1 MSFSGATL
9 GNAGSKVTKMMN
21 MDDYNQAGIR
31 SLLATKWAGN
41 RLLFYDVTDSTN
53 LQARE
58 EAEDGAPHGTM
69 IVADRQTAGRGRR
82 GRSWESPAGVNV
94 YFSLVMRPD
103 VVPDKASMLTLIMAH
118 SVCRV
123 IALRTGLDCKI
134 KWPNDVVVNGRKV
147 CGILTEMGLRKDGS
161 FYLVV
166 GVGIN
171 VRSQE
176 FAPELSGKATSL
188 EDEIGRRSTAALC
201 KVTDSLE
208 GDLAVSRSLLLAE
221 IMGAF
226 EEDYEI
232 FLSRQNLSGLL
243 DSYNHML
250 INKDAKVRV
259 LDPRGEYDG
268 KALGITETGELL
280 VETADGTVEQ
290 VYAGEVSVR
299 GIYGYV

>member
-1 MSFSGATL
+1 
-9 GNAGSKVTKMMN
+9 MMN
-21 MDDYNQAGIR
+21 MDDYNQARIR
-31 SLLATKWAGN
+31 SLLATKWVGN

-58 EAEDGAPHGTM
+58 EAEDGAPHGTL

-94 YFSLVMRPD
+94 YFSLIMRPD

-134 KWPNDVVVNGRKV
+134 KWPNDVVVSGRKV

-171 VRSQE
+171 VRLQE

-280 VETADGTVEQ
+280 VETVNGTVER

>member
-1 MSFSGATL
+1 
-9 GNAGSKVTKMMN
+9 MMN

-94 YFSLVMRPD
+94 YFSLIMRPD

-250 INKDAKVRV
+250 INRDAKVRV

-280 VETADGTVEQ
+280 VETADGTVER

>member
-1 MSFSGATL
+1 
-9 GNAGSKVTKMMN
+9 MN
-21 MDDYNQAGIR
+21 MDDYNQARIR
-31 SLLATKWAGN
+31 SLLATKWVGN

-58 EAEDGAPHGTM
+58 EAEDGAPHGTL

-94 YFSLVMRPD
+94 YFSLIMRPD

>member
-1 MSFSGATL
+1 
-9 GNAGSKVTKMMN
+9 MN

>member
-1 MSFSGATL
+1 MSFSGAML

-21 MDDYNQAGIR
+21 MDDYNQARIR
-31 SLLATKWAGN
+31 SLLATKWVGN

-94 YFSLVMRPD
+94 YFSLIMRPD

-250 INKDAKVRV
+250 INRDAKVRV

-280 VETADGTVEQ
+280 VETVNGTVEQ

>member
-1 MSFSGATL
+1 MSFSGAML

-280 VETADGTVEQ
+280 VETADGTVER

>member
-1 MSFSGATL
+1 
-9 GNAGSKVTKMMN
+9 MMN
-21 MDDYNQAGIR
+21 MDDYNQARIR

-94 YFSLVMRPD
+94 YFSLIMRPD

-250 INKDAKVRV
+250 INRDAKVRV

-280 VETADGTVEQ
+280 VETADGTVER

>member
-1 MSFSGATL
+1 M
-9 GNAGSKVTKMMN
+9 
-21 MDDYNQAGIR
+21 
-31 SLLATKWAGN
+31 
-41 RLLFYDVTDSTN
+41 
-53 LQARE
+53 
-58 EAEDGAPHGTM
+58 
-69 IVADRQTAGRGRR
+69 
-82 GRSWESPAGVNV
+82 
-94 YFSLVMRPD
+94 
-103 VVPDKASMLTLIMAH
+103 
-118 SVCRV
+118 
-123 IALRTGLDCKI
+123 
-134 KWPNDVVVNGRKV
+134 
-147 CGILTEMGLRKDGS
+147 
-161 FYLVV
+161 

>member
-1 MSFSGATL
+1 
-9 GNAGSKVTKMMN
+9 MMN

-280 VETADGTVEQ
+280 VETADGTVER